1 MSISDAEFDA
11 WAVADHPRCLLV
23 EAKVWH
29 AGAEI
34 TRYFSTWPYVSA
46 PTDTPAHQPYDE
58 IVIDWTIRR
67 SSNQPLEVGPI
78 RIANPDGALDAW
90 LADGWDGRAVTILLG
105 DPAWSRADF
114 RVWHTG
120 VIAGIAAAG
129 AALLEIEVRDLM
141 ERLNRPVQTH
151 LLKDGPNV
159 GQPAP
164 LVYGMV
170 RNIAPPVVDQANLI
184 YQVHDGAGPVAAPQV
199 RDRGW
204 PATVTWDQATSTF
217 TLAAAPDGLI
227 TCDPYPSD
235 DRTPGAITPL
245 LATRENILSLS
256 DIDTAALT
264 AMDAAIAADL
274 NIYQAWSGIA
284 ILDRRN
290 LIDVLRELWDSWGC
304 SLSWTRAGKL
314 TVWRWV
320 DPETLTAS
328 MSFGVDDIAENSLV
342 PVGQTAPLA
351 SVRLGSSRNYTVQ
364 DQSSLAGAVPLEDKQ
379 YYSGEWKQGYSHGG
393 ISEGRPCTLIPM
405 TGTFQAGFTYCVFNV
420 VGHSIETGDVIS
432 IVDFSQPWSGVY
444 STATKI
450 DADHFSIPTNSF
462 MSFPYT
468 GPFVVAKATPVPAH
482 LGAENPDFVGTAI
495 AFRTFAN
502 AEANRRAN
510 LFSTVRRTYRAEIF
524 GFRRTLALGQAVDIT
539 YPRFGFEAGA
549 QALVVGIDENI
560 GAGRTVIEVWR

>member
-11 WAVADHPRCLLV
+11 WAGADHPRCLLV

-46 PTDTPAHQPYDE
+46 PTDTPANQPYDE

-67 SSNQPLEVGPI
+67 SADQLLEVGPI
-78 RIANPDGALDAW
+78 RVANDGTLDAW
-90 LADGWDGRAVTILLG
+90 LDDGWDGRAVTILLG
-105 DPAWSRADF
+105 DPAWPRADF

-159 GQPAP
+159 GQPVP
-164 LVYGMV
+164 LVYGFV
-170 RNIAPPVVDQANLI
+170 HNIAPPCLDQANLI
-184 YQVHDGAGPVAAPQV
+184 YQVHDGAGAVAPPQV
-199 RDRGW
+199 RDRGTTV
-204 PATVTWDQATSTF
+204 TVTWDQSTSTF

-227 TCDPYPSD
+227 TCEPIYSD
-235 DRTPGAITPL
+235 DPTPGAMTPL
-245 LATRENILSLS
+245 LATRENILSLG

-274 NIYQAWSGIA
+274 DIYQPWSGIA

-304 SLSWTRAGKL
+304 SLAWTRAGKL

-328 MSFGVDDIAENSLV
+328 MSFGVDDIVANSLV
-342 PVGQTAPLA
+342 PVSQTPALA

-364 DQSSLAGAVPLEDKQ
+364 DPSSLAASVPMEDRQ
-379 YYSGEWKQGYSHGG
+379 YYAGEWNQKYSQGG

-405 TGTFQAGFTYCVFNV
+405 TGTFQAGFTDCVFEV
-420 VGHSIETGDVIS
+420 VGHGIETGDLIS
-432 IVDFSQPWSGVY
+432 IVDFSVAWSGIY
-444 STATKI
+444 STATKL
-450 DADHFSIPTNSF
+450 DADHFSIPTNSL
-462 MSFPYT
+462 MPWPYT
-468 GPFVVAKATPVPAH
+468 GPFVVAKAAPVPAH
-482 LGAENPDFVGTAI
+482 LGAEHPDFVGTAI
-495 AFRTFAN
+495 ARRTYAN
-502 AEANRRAN
+502 AEATRRAN
-510 LFSTVRRTYRAEIF
+510 LFSTARRTYRAEIF

-549 QALVVGIDENI
+549 KALVVSIDENI
-560 GAGRTVIEVWR
+560 GAGRTIIEVWR